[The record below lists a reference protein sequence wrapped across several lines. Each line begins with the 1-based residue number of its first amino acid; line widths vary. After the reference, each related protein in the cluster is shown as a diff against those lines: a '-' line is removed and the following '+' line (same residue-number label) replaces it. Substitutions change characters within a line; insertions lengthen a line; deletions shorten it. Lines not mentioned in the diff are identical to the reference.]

1 MLDGLVLLDTSLQAT
16 LSGSQR
22 VQFAF
27 NDVLWLALDVE
38 AGQEGLDRY
47 ANKAVFDNVRAMKSL
62 HSKVLLRIKE
72 LSILKD

>member
-38 AGQEGLDRY
+38 AGQEGLDR
-47 ANKAVFDNVRAMKSL
+47 
-62 HSKVLLRIKE
+62 
-72 LSILKD
+72 